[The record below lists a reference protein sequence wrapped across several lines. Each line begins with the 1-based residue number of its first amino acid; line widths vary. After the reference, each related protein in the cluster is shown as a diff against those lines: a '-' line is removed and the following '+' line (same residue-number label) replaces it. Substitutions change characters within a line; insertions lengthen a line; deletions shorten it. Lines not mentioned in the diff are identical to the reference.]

1 MELHDNRVLFRIW
14 VDNILYFE
22 FLAKKWGK
30 KLKNVA
36 KYNKNKNLLCKFEV
50 TDIQI

>member
-14 VDNILYFE
+14 VDNILYLE
-22 FLAKKWGK
+22 FLAKIFGK

-36 KYNKNKNLLCKFEV
+36 KYNTN
-50 TDIQI
+50 